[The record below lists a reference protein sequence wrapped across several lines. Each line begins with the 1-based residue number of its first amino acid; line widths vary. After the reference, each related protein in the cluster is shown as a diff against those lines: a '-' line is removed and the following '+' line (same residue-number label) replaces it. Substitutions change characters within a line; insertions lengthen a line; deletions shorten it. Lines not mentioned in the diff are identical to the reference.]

1 LRRRRDL
8 SPVVLPAL
16 AALAAAALLLWAN
29 FRALHGRVVTSDD
42 GVWPGSWKRSCGWPW
57 QVYGSF
63 GYDPGSGGVCWW
75 CPDGLALNLAIGL
88 SIMAGAALL
97 ARMLAPS
104 RP

>member
-29 FRALHGRVVTSDD
+29 LRARHGQIVTSDE
-42 GVWPGSWKRSCGWPW
+42 GVWPGSWKRRYGWPW
-57 QVYGSF
+57 DVYGSF
-63 GYDPGSGGVCWW
+63 GYDPGSGGVYWW
-75 CPDGLALNLAIGL
+75 CLEGLALDLAVGL
-88 SIMAGAALL
+88 LIAAGAALL